1 MCIRDSVKCGNGRRG
16 EQAGRSGLS
25 SRTERPREDEEYVML
40 TVTEN
45 AVTEIRNLTDQPQAP
60 EGGGVRIATDP
71 TGTLELRLA
80 ATPAEDDTVLDADGA
95 SCPRAPWWRWS
106 LG

>member
-1 MCIRDSVKCGNGRRG
+1 
-16 EQAGRSGLS
+16 
-25 SRTERPREDEEYVML
+25 ML

-45 AVTEIRNLTDQPQAP
+45 AVTEIHNLTDQPQAP

-71 TGTLELRLA
+71 TGALKLRLA

-95 SCPRAPWWRWS
+95 RLFLDSGAATLLEDKTLDAVTDPSGQVLLAFAEQPT
-106 LG
+106 

>member
-1 MCIRDSVKCGNGRRG
+1 
-16 EQAGRSGLS
+16 
-25 SRTERPREDEEYVML
+25 ML
-40 TVTEN
+40 TVTQN

-71 TGTLELRLA
+71 TAGNLTLNLA

-95 SCPRAPWWRWS
+95 RLFLDSIATTMLEDKTLDAVMDASGQVQFAFAEQPT
-106 LG
+106 

>member
-1 MCIRDSVKCGNGRRG
+1 
-16 EQAGRSGLS
+16 
-25 SRTERPREDEEYVML
+25 ML

-71 TGTLELRLA
+71 TGALKLRVD
-80 ATPAEDDTVLDADGA
+80 ATPAEDDKVTDADGTRLFLDSSA
-95 SCPRAPWWRWS
+95 TTLLDDKKLDAVTDPSGQVHFTFAEQPT
-106 LG
+106 

>member
-1 MCIRDSVKCGNGRRG
+1 
-16 EQAGRSGLS
+16 
-25 SRTERPREDEEYVML
+25 ML

-71 TGTLELRLA
+71 TVGNLTLSLA

-95 SCPRAPWWRWS
+95 RLFLDSSATTLLEDKTLDAVTDPSGQVQFAFPEQPT
-106 LG
+106 

>member
-1 MCIRDSVKCGNGRRG
+1 
-16 EQAGRSGLS
+16 
-25 SRTERPREDEEYVML
+25 ML

-71 TGTLELRLA
+71 TVGNLTLSLA
-80 ATPAEDDTVLDADGA
+80 AMPAEDDTVLDADGA
-95 SCPRAPWWRWS
+95 RLFLDSSTTARLDDKTLDVVTDPSGQVQFGLAEQPT
-106 LG
+106 

>member
-1 MCIRDSVKCGNGRRG
+1 
-16 EQAGRSGLS
+16 
-25 SRTERPREDEEYVML
+25 ML

-60 EGGGVRIATDP
+60 EGGGVRIAPQAPEGGGVRIATDQ
-71 TGTLELRLA
+71 TAGSLTLRLA

-95 SCPRAPWWRWS
+95 RLFLDSSAATLLEDKTLDAVTDPSGQVQFGLAEQPT
-106 LG
+106 

>member
-1 MCIRDSVKCGNGRRG
+1 
-16 EQAGRSGLS
+16 
-25 SRTERPREDEEYVML
+25 ML

-71 TGTLELRLA
+71 TGALELRLA
-80 ATPAEDDTVLDADGA
+80 STPAEDDTVLDADGA
-95 SCPRAPWWRWS
+95 RLFLDSRATTLLDDKTLDAVTDPS
-106 LG
+106 GQVQFAFAEQPT